1 MCFSWQWSLLW
12 SHLNECSVGKQRR
25 FKEID
30 ERTESLR
37 ESGVPEATK
46 RKCYLIRDLRDR
58 QNLFL

>member
-1 MCFSWQWSLLW
+1 
-12 SHLNECSVGKQRR
+12 LNECSVGKQRR